1 MSSGSFSELKLA
13 DDLLAVIDE
22 VGFKEMTPV
31 QARAI
36 PLLLQGRDVI
46 AQSKTGSGKTAA
58 FALPILNKLDVS
70 RREIQALILCPTREL
85 SDQVARE
92 IRRLGRRHK
101 GLQVL
106 LMVGGQP
113 GKPQSEA
120 AEKGVHI
127 VVGTPG
133 RVLDHLGRGNL
144 ALDALTTL
152 VLDEADRMM
161 DMGFEEEM
169 RAIMNALPKDKQT
182 ALFSATFPAQI
193 KNLSRGFQKD
203 PAHVQVEDDTAEAD
217 QTIGQFFIPLDS
229 NEKLEMLRRFLV
241 KARGASVLI
250 FCNQKVSI
258 AEMAS
263 ALERENLEVAAL
275 HGDLEQRERD
285 QVMALFRNGT
295 TRILVATDV
304 AARGL
309 DIDNLDLVV
318 NFEAPYEAP
327 VYVHRIGRTG
337 RAGKS
342 GVAITLAT
350 EEERARLRLI
360 GSEIETK
367 IEGSSFDKVFAM
379 IRDKVEVSV
388 RMRTLFISGGRK
400 DKLRPGDILGA
411 LTGEAG
417 GLNSADIGKIE
428 IHDNFTFVGIKSSL
442 ATKAAAKL
450 KEGRIKGRRFP
461 VKVLE

>member
-1 MSSGSFSELKLA
+1 
-13 DDLLAVIDE
+13 
-22 VGFKEMTPV
+22 
-31 QARAI
+31 
-36 PLLLQGRDVI
+36 
-46 AQSKTGSGKTAA
+46 
-58 FALPILNKLDVS
+58 
-70 RREIQALILCPTREL
+70 
-85 SDQVARE
+85 
-92 IRRLGRRHK
+92 
-101 GLQVL
+101 L

-144 ALDALTTL
+144 GLDALMTL

-169 RAIMNALPKDKQT
+169 RAIMQELPEKKQT
-182 ALFSATFPAQI
+182 ALFSATFPPQI

-203 PAHVQVEDDTAEAD
+203 PVHIQIEDAAATDP
-217 QTIGQFFIPLDS
+217 TIDQFFIPLDS
-229 NEKLEMLRRFLV
+229 GEKLELLRRFLV
-241 KARGASVLI
+241 KARGASVLV

-258 AEMAS
+258 AEIAS
-263 ALERENLEVAAL
+263 ALERENLDVAAL
-275 HGDLEQRERD
+275 HGDLEQRDRD

-295 TRILVATDV
+295 TRVLVATDV

-309 DIDNLDLVV
+309 DIDSLDLVV
-318 NFEAPYEAP
+318 NFEAPFEAP

-337 RAGKS
+337 RAGKT

-360 GSEIETK
+360 GSEIQNK
-367 IEGSSFDKVFAM
+367 IEGSTFDKVFAM
-379 IRDKVEVSV
+379 IRPHAEASVS
-388 RMRTLFISGGRK
+388 MRTLFISGGRK

-411 LTGEAG
+411 LTGEAS
-417 GLNSADIGKIE
+417 GLNSTDIGKIE
-428 IHDNFTFVGIKSSL
+428 IHDNFAFVGIKSSV

>member
-1 MSSGSFSELKLA
+1 VSSALFSQLKLSA
-13 DDLLAVIDE
+13 DLLAVLDE
-22 VGFKEMTPV
+22 VGFKEMTAV

-36 PLLLQGRDVI
+36 PVLLEARDVI

-144 ALDALTTL
+144 GLDALMTL

-169 RAIMNALPKDKQT
+169 RAIMQELPEIKQT
-182 ALFSATFPAQI
+182 ALFSATFPPQI
-193 KNLSRGFQKD
+193 KNLSRGFQKA
-203 PAHVQVEDDTAEAD
+203 PVHIQIEDAAATD
-217 QTIGQFFIPLDS
+217 QSIDQFFIPLDS

-241 KARGASVLI
+241 KARGASALV

-258 AEMAS
+258 AEIAS
-263 ALERENLEVAAL
+263 ALERENLDVAAL
-275 HGDLEQRERD
+275 HGDLEQRDRD

-295 TRILVATDV
+295 TRVLVATDV

-309 DIDNLDLVV
+309 DIDSLDLVV
-318 NFEAPYEAP
+318 NFEAPFEAP

-337 RAGKS
+337 RAGKT

-360 GSEIETK
+360 GSEIQNK
-367 IEGSSFDKVFAM
+367 IEGSTFDKVFAM
-379 IRDKVEVSV
+379 IRPQAEASVS
-388 RMRTLFISGGRK
+388 MRTLFISGGRK

-411 LTGEAG
+411 LTGEAS
-417 GLNSADIGKIE
+417 GLNSTDIGKIE
-428 IHDNFTFVGIKSSL
+428 IHDNFAFVGIRSSM